1 MIVIIPSCRTIAL
14 NYLTPLID
22 RGARF
27 IIVDD
32 SHGSIKI
39 DHPQFE
45 VYNWQDRRK
54 LLGPNEAAIPRG
66 NGGCRNL
73 GFYIAWKEADD
84 DEIIIALDDDCV
96 VESAEYIEQ
105 VESILTNS
113 AKPSASGLGR
123 HFNIFDLFENSE
135 LQTLFPR
142 GFPYSRRL
150 GYSPRTFENTVC
162 GEVLFNV
169 GLWRGEPD
177 INAIDRVTQQRTRFP
192 DARLNCKSVI
202 VPTGM
207 LISACAGNIQFRR
220 AVIPAIY
227 QLLMPVEI
235 MPEWEINRYGD
246 IWGGFIF
253 KTLMDLRE
261 EFMSIGE
268 PMVHHLRVGA
278 VTENARKEHLGHLVN
293 EEFLNLLDEVRNT
306 IERANYLDM
315 MTQLQQEFR
324 RLASSTTPILRF
336 YLTTLD
342 KSLEAWISTLRS
354 EQRGLCGSRPIDRR
368 KSEHLKSMQSSV
380 ENPGDAE

>member
-1 MIVIIPSCRTIAL
+1 MIVIIPSCRTVTL
-14 NYLTPLID
+14 SYLTPLID

-32 SHGSIKI
+32 TQGSIEI
-39 DHPQFE
+39 NHPQFE
-45 VYNWQDRRK
+45 VYNWQDRTR
-54 LLGPNEAAIPRG
+54 LLGANEIAIPRG
-66 NGGCRNL
+66 NGACRNL
-73 GFYIAWKEADD
+73 GLYIAWKEADD

-96 VESAEYIEQ
+96 VESAEFIEQ
-105 VESILTNS
+105 VQSILTNTK
-113 AKPSASGLGR
+113 KPSASGLGR

-135 LQTLFPR
+135 LQSLFPR

-150 GYSPRTFENTVC
+150 GYIPWTFESTVS

-177 INAIDRVTQQRTRFP
+177 INAIDRVTRQRTRFP

-202 VPTGM
+202 VPPGV

-227 QLLMPVEI
+227 QFPMPVEI

-246 IWGGFIF
+246 IWGGFIL

-278 VTENARKEHLGHLVN
+278 VTENTRKEHLGHLVN

-324 RLASSTTPILRF
+324 RLAPSTTPILRF
-336 YLTTLD
+336 YLTKFA
-342 KSLEAWISTLRS
+342 KSLEAWISALRS
-354 EQRGLCGSRPIDRR
+354 ATRF
-368 KSEHLKSMQSSV
+368 
-380 ENPGDAE
+380 GDCAPLTGEKI